1 MEVTEQNSEQ
11 PADMPS
17 EAQKER
23 KNVFVEL
30 TTMMRDKRQA
40 LMSKIEEIKSLREK
54 LQNMNKVG
62 VRALTKK
69 KEQLEF
75 KVATEALTLDKE
87 RAFMKAIKGLEQE
100 IKQAQQR
107 EEERKKILS
116 RIKGLDGEIEA
127 LKNELDEMKLSLIKL
142 REERKKKRAE
152 YKKRL
157 EGREAAPKQKPL
169 PRKDEEL
176 FISLEDIAI
185 MKKGNSSN

>member
-1 MEVTEQNSEQ
+1 MELTEGKPEM
-11 PADMPS
+11 PA
-17 EAQKER
+17 EAPAEPQKEK
-23 KNVFVEL
+23 KNAFVEL
-30 TTMMRDKRQA
+30 TTAMKDKRQS

-54 LQNMNKVG
+54 LQGMNKVG
-62 VRALTKK
+62 VKALTKK

-87 RAFMKAIKGLEQE
+87 RAFMKTIKGLEQE
-100 IKQAQQR
+100 IKQAQAR

-116 RIKGLDGEIEA
+116 RIKSLDGEIEA

-157 EGREAAPKQKPL
+157 EGKEAAPRQKAPL
-169 PRKDEEL
+169 KKEEEF

-185 MKKGNSSN
+185 MKKGNSN